1 MKVLEKKDNFI
12 EVEVNESS
20 TLLSLIVEKLQKMEN
35 IESAAF
41 ATKHLLFEKMRMYIK
56 GNKIKE
62 SVKRVCR
69 EIEKECED
77 LLAKVK

>member
-1 MKVLEKKDNFI
+1 MKILEKKDDFI

-20 TLLSLIVEKLQKMEN
+20 TLLSLMVEKLQKMEN
-35 IESAAF
+35 IERAAF

-62 SVKRVCR
+62 GVKKACR
-69 EIEKECED
+69 EIEKECEE